1 MLLVDVVMVVV
12 AFAPVCQLVAVKV
25 VGFLPFAIINGF
37 GSGQLVCSMAN
48 FVGFVLDV
56 IYVADI
62 VAVVV
67 FISFA

>member
-1 MLLVDVVMVVV
+1 MLLVDVVIVVV
-12 AFAPVCQLVAVKV
+12 AVAPVCQLVAVKV

-37 GSGQLVCSMAN
+37 GQLVHSMAK

-62 VAVVV
+62 VSVVV

>member
-1 MLLVDVVMVVV
+1 LLLVDVVIVVV
-12 AFAPVCQLVAVKV
+12 AVAPVCQLVAVKV

-37 GSGQLVCSMAN
+37 GQLVYSMAK
-48 FVGFVLDV
+48 FVGFVLDA

-62 VAVVV
+62 VSVVV